1 MAYEVNYFH
10 KFSLFLQKN
19 EFMSFKDKVIW
30 ITGASSGIG
39 EHLAYAFAKQGADLI
54 LSARNEQALH
64 RVEEQCPSGTRV
76 LVLPMDVTDFHSL
89 SGLAARAVNHFGKIN
104 ILINN
109 AGISQRS
116 LVKDTDL
123 SVDQKIMDVNFI
135 GTVAVTKAVLPYM
148 RRQKEGQ
155 IVAISSVMGKIGT
168 PRRSAYAAS
177 KHALHGFFDCLRAE
191 VYQKN
196 IAVTLICP
204 GYVHTNVSINAL
216 TGDGSKNNKMADTTK
231 GGLPP
236 EDFARKALRV
246 IAKKKEE
253 AYIGGKEIMGIYLKR
268 FLPRVLSRYVRNMEV
283 S

>member
-1 MAYEVNYFH
+1 MH
-10 KFSLFLQKN
+10 
-19 EFMSFKDKVIW
+19 FKDKVIW

-39 EHLAYAFAKQGADLI
+39 EHLAYAFAEHGADLV
-54 LSARNEQALH
+54 LSARNEQELQ
-64 RVEEQCPSGTRV
+64 RVQQNCPRSSRV
-76 LVLPMDVTDFHSL
+76 LLLPMDVTEYDKV
-89 SGLAARAVNHFGKIN
+89 SGITARAINHFGKIDV
-104 ILINN
+104 LVNN

-116 LVKDTDL
+116 LVADTDL

-148 RRQKEGQ
+148 LRRKQGQ

-191 VYQKN
+191 VYNKN
-196 IAVTLICP
+196 IQVTLICP

-216 TGDGSKNNKMADTTK
+216 TGDGSPNNKMAQTTK
-231 GGLPP
+231 QGLEPN
-236 EDFARKALRV
+236 DFARKALRA
-246 IAKKKEE
+246 IYKKKEE

-268 FLPRVLSRYVRNMEV
+268 FLPGVLSRVVRGMDV
-283 S
+283 KDRKSVV

>member
-1 MAYEVNYFH
+1 MH
-10 KFSLFLQKN
+10 
-19 EFMSFKDKVIW
+19 FKDNVIW

-39 EHLAYAFAKQGADLI
+39 EHLAYAFAEQGADLI

-64 RVEEQCPSGTRV
+64 QVEARCPQGTRV
-76 LVLPMDVTDFHSL
+76 LVLPMDVTDFSSHA
-89 SGLAARAVNHFGKIN
+89 GLAARAMNHFGKIN

-135 GTVAVTKAVLPYM
+135 GTASVTKAVLPYM
-148 RRQKEGQ
+148 RRQKEGH

-191 VYQKN
+191 VYHKN

-204 GYVHTNVSINAL
+204 GYVHTNVSVNAL
-216 TGDGSKNNKMADTTK
+216 TGDGSKNNKMAETTK
-231 GGLPP
+231 GGLKP
-236 EDFARKALRV
+236 EAFARKALRV
-246 IAKKKEE
+246 IAKQKEE

-268 FLPRVLSRYVRNMEV
+268 FFPGILSRYVRKMEV
-283 S
+283 N